1 MPESKRHCCRWD
13 QLNSFV
19 DNTTL
24 HSDTFSRRSSSALT
38 IKQMSIGYHRYHHL
52 NPLAWM
58 KPFTENCCFREQVFQ
73 IQNYFDPILIDIF
86 FQSYRLFSLIDP
98 LLWQYRNRR
107 ICTSW
112 MWKMNNTSFKIFVIY
127 VSFQRTGTL

>member
-38 IKQMSIGYHRYHHL
+38 IKQMSIGCHHYHHL

-58 KPFTENCCFREQVFQ
+58 KPFTEKLLLSGTSLSNTKLFWSYLNWQ
-73 IQNYFDPILIDIF
+73 F